1 MTYRPPTT
9 PPARPGLYDA
19 CRIRMHYAAM
29 FAELDKY
36 GISAVT
42 TLPLRRWYRQTLDR
56 LIDGEMGPTELQ
68 AAIHDVMRELRTDGE
83 LNGRCI
89 EYAAERL
96 EMMREEVTE
105 YIERMEGRGN
115 K

>member
-1 MTYRPPTT
+1 M
-9 PPARPGLYDA
+9 
-19 CRIRMHYAAM
+19 
-29 FAELDKY
+29 
-36 GISAVT
+36 
-42 TLPLRRWYRQTLDR
+42 W
-56 LIDGEMGPTELQ
+56 
-68 AAIHDVMRELRTDGE
+68 ELRTDGE

-115 K
+115 V